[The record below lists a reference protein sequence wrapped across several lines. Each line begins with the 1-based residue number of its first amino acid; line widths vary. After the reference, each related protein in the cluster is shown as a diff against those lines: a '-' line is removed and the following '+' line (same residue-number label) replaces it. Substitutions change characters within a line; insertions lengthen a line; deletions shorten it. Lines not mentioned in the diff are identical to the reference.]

1 MNKSKILL
9 ATLIAAL
16 ALTTLIA
23 ACGGGE
29 PEELTF
35 TLEIKDRA
43 LIREDATV
51 NKWGPLSFET
61 QRRDP
66 VGEDT
71 PLEAKQGD
79 KITIELTSDELVN
92 YHLHGY
98 DLEGDVGPDMPVIME
113 FDAYATGSFP
123 LTIHISS
130 ADGSGGGHTHDEDG
144 DECKAELAP
153 GEPTPQISV
162 SASPAD
168 EPNLVEVAVET
179 QNFELSPDGNH
190 WHLQVNGEPVGMYAN
205 PQVTFD
211 TRLYESSGEYEIM
224 VSLNNAQHCDYGIQA
239 MTTVNLDGGQSMP
252 TDHANGSGDGGSEGQ
267 EEEIELGRLVVQPR

>member
-1 MNKSKILL
+1 MKKSKILL
-9 ATLIAAL
+9 ATLVAAL
-16 ALTTLIA
+16 ALTALIA

-35 TLEIKDRA
+35 HLEIKDGA
-43 LIREDATV
+43 LAQGNT
-51 NKWGPLSFET
+51 T
-61 QRRDP
+61 
-66 VGEDT
+66 
-71 PLEAKQGD
+71 LEAKQDD

-98 DLEGDVGPDMPVIME
+98 DLEGDVGPDMPVTIA

-123 LTIHISS
+123 FTAHVAGAGSS
-130 ADGSGGGHTHDEDG
+130 SHTHEVDE
-144 DECKAELAP
+144 DECKAELPP
-153 GEPTPQISV
+153 GEPMPQISV

-190 WHLQVNGEPVGMYAN
+190 WHLRVNGESVGMYAN

-239 MTTVNLDGGQSMP
+239 MTTVMLDDGQSMP
-252 TDHANGSGDGGSEGQ
+252 TDHTNGSGDSGSGGQ

>member
-1 MNKSKILL
+1 MKKSKILL
-9 ATLIAAL
+9 ATLVAAL
-16 ALTTLIA
+16 ALTALIA

-35 TLEIKDRA
+35 HLEIKDGA
-43 LIREDATV
+43 LAQGNT
-51 NKWGPLSFET
+51 T
-61 QRRDP
+61 
-66 VGEDT
+66 
-71 PLEAKQGD
+71 LEAKQDD

-98 DLEGDVGPDMPVIME
+98 DLEGDVGPDMPVTIA

-123 LTIHISS
+123 FTAHVAGAGSS
-130 ADGSGGGHTHDEDG
+130 SHTHEVDE
-144 DECKAELAP
+144 DECKAELPP
-153 GEPTPQISV
+153 GEPMPQISV

-190 WHLQVNGEPVGMYAN
+190 WHLRVNGESVGMYAN

-211 TRLYESSGEYEIM
+211 TRLYEKLRGIRDHGEPEQRPA
-224 VSLNNAQHCDYGIQA
+224 L
-239 MTTVNLDGGQSMP
+239 
-252 TDHANGSGDGGSEGQ
+252 
-267 EEEIELGRLVVQPR
+267 RLRHTGYDNRKPR

>member
-1 MNKSKILL
+1 MKKTKALL
-9 ATLIAAL
+9 ATLMAAL
-16 ALTTLIA
+16 ALTALIA

-29 PEELTF
+29 PEEVTF
-35 TLEIKDRA
+35 NLEIKNGA
-43 LIREDATV
+43 L
-51 NKWGPLSFET
+51 
-61 QRRDP
+61 
-66 VGEDT
+66 VGEDST
-71 PLEAKQGD
+71 LEVKQDD

-98 DLEGDVGPDMPVIME
+98 DLEGNVGPDMSVIME

-130 ADGSGGGHTHDEDG
+130 ADGSEGGHTHGEDV
-144 DECKAELAP
+144 DQCKAELAP
-153 GEPTPQISV
+153 GAPMPQISV

-168 EPNLVEVAVET
+168 EPNLVDVAVET

-211 TRLYESSGEYEIM
+211 TSLYESSGEYEII
-224 VSLNNAQHCDYGIQA
+224 VSLNNAQHCDYGVQA
-239 MTTVNLDGGQSMP
+239 MTTVTLDDGQSMT
-252 TDHANGSGDGGSEGQ
+252 TDHTNGSGAGGSGGQ

>member
-1 MNKSKILL
+1 MKKSKTLL
-9 ATLIAAL
+9 AALIAAL
-16 ALTTLIA
+16 ALTALIA

-29 PEELTF
+29 PEEVTF
-35 TLEIKDRA
+35 NLEIKNGA
-43 LIREDATV
+43 L
-51 NKWGPLSFET
+51 
-61 QRRDP
+61 
-66 VGEDT
+66 VGEDST
-71 PLEAKQGD
+71 LEVKQDD

-98 DLEGDVGPDMPVIME
+98 DLEGDVGPDMPVTME

-130 ADGSGGGHTHDEDG
+130 ADGSEGGHTHREDG

-252 TDHANGSGDGGSEGQ
+252 TDHTNGSGDSGSGGQ

>member
-1 MNKSKILL
+1 MKQIIPVVAL
-9 ATLIAAL
+9 AAAL
-16 ALTTLIA
+16 ALVL

-43 LIREDATV
+43 LAQGNT
-51 NKWGPLSFET
+51 T
-61 QRRDP
+61 
-66 VGEDT
+66 
-71 PLEAKQGD
+71 LEAKQND

-98 DLEGDVGPDMPVIME
+98 DLEGDVGPNMPVTIE

-123 LTIHISS
+123 LTIHIPSS
-130 ADGSGGGHTHDEDG
+130 DGSGGGHTHGG
-144 DECKAELAP
+144 DVEECKAELAP
-153 GEPTPQISV
+153 GDPMPQISV
-162 SASPAD
+162 SAGPAE
-168 EPNLVEVAVET
+168 EPNLIEVAVET
-179 QNFELSPDGNH
+179 ENIELAPDGSH
-190 WHLQVNGEPVGMYAN
+190 WRLQVNGEPVGMYAI

-211 TRLYESSGEYEIM
+211 SRRYESSGEYEIM

-239 MTTVNLDGGQSMP
+239 MTTVTLDDGQSMP
-252 TDHANGSGDGGSEGQ
+252 TDHTNGSGDSGSGGQ

>member
-1 MNKSKILL
+1 MNKSKALL

-16 ALTTLIA
+16 ALTALIA

-35 TLEIKDRA
+35 NLEIKNGA
-43 LIREDATV
+43 L
-51 NKWGPLSFET
+51 
-61 QRRDP
+61 
-66 VGEDT
+66 VGEDST
-71 PLEAKQGD
+71 LEVKQDD

-98 DLEGDVGPDMPVIME
+98 DLEGDVGPDMPVTVE

-130 ADGSGGGHTHDEDG
+130 ADGSEGGHTHDEDV

-205 PQVTFD
+205 PQLTFD

-239 MTTVNLDGGQSMP
+239 MTTVTLDGGQSMDMQH
-252 TDHANGSGDGGSEGQ
+252 TGNAGDATAMDHTGDMGDSNTEQ
-267 EEEIELGRLVVQPR
+267 EEEVELGRLVVQPR

>member
-1 MNKSKILL
+1 MNKSKTLL

-61 QRRDP
+61 QKRDP

-130 ADGSGGGHTHDEDG
+130 ADGSEGGHTHGEDVDRVQG
-144 DECKAELAP
+144 GTCAGRAY
-153 GEPTPQISV
+153 
-162 SASPAD
+162 AAD
-168 EPNLVEVAVET
+168 
-179 QNFELSPDGNH
+179 
-190 WHLQVNGEPVGMYAN
+190 
-205 PQVTFD
+205 
-211 TRLYESSGEYEIM
+211 I
-224 VSLNNAQHCDYGIQA
+224 
-239 MTTVNLDGGQSMP
+239 GQ
-252 TDHANGSGDGGSEGQ
+252 
-267 EEEIELGRLVVQPR
+267 RKPRR

>member
-1 MNKSKILL
+1 MKQIIPVVAL
-9 ATLIAAL
+9 AAAL
-16 ALTTLIA
+16 ALIL

-43 LIREDATV
+43 LAQGNT
-51 NKWGPLSFET
+51 T
-61 QRRDP
+61 
-66 VGEDT
+66 
-71 PLEAKQGD
+71 LEAKQND

-98 DLEGDVGPDMPVIME
+98 DLEGDVGPNMPVTME

-123 LTIHISS
+123 FTIHIPS
-130 ADGSGGGHTHDEDG
+130 ADGSGGNHTHGEDV

-153 GEPTPQISV
+153 GDPMPQISV
-162 SASPAD
+162 SAGPAD
-168 EPNLVEVAVET
+168 DPNLIEVAVET
-179 QNFELSPDGNH
+179 QNIELAPDGNH
-190 WHLQVNGEPVGMYAN
+190 WHLQVNGEPIGMYAN

-211 TRLYESSGEYEIM
+211 SRRYESSGEYEIM

-239 MTTVNLDGGQSMP
+239 MTTVMLDDGQSMP
-252 TDHANGSGDGGSEGQ
+252 TDHTNGSGDSGSGGQ
-267 EEEIELGRLVVQPR
+267 EEEVELGRLVVQPR

>member
-1 MNKSKILL
+1 MKKSNTLL
-9 ATLIAAL
+9 AALIAAL
-16 ALTTLIA
+16 ALTALIA

-35 TLEIKDRA
+35 NLEIKNGA
-43 LIREDATV
+43 L
-51 NKWGPLSFET
+51 
-61 QRRDP
+61 
-66 VGEDT
+66 VGEDST
-71 PLEAKQGD
+71 LEVKQDD

-98 DLEGDVGPDMPVIME
+98 DLEGDVGPDMPVTME

-130 ADGSGGGHTHDEDG
+130 ADGSEGGHTHGGDG

-153 GEPTPQISV
+153 GAPMPQISV

-211 TRLYESSGEYEIM
+211 TRLYESSGKYEIM

-239 MTTVNLDGGQSMP
+239 MTTVNLDGGQSMDMQH
-252 TDHANGSGDGGSEGQ
+252 TSNGSGDSGSGGQ